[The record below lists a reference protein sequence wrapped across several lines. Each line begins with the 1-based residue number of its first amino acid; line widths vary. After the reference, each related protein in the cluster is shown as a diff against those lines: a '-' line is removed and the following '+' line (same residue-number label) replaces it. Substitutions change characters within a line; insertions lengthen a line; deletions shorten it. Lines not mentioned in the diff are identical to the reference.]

1 MNTYRKLILILGM
14 VAMFFVTTNFGLIKS
29 YWWDGSE
36 VAQAKTASDST
47 WKQKEFII
55 TMWNAAEPGIAS
67 YAQIAKE
74 HYNLIPVNYNAQ
86 PLNDSIERLE
96 EAKKNGLRV
105 ILGNELINPMSLKDP
120 AKLKQLDELI
130 GKVKKYRNLEGYFI
144 TDEPTENKLD
154 NYIELVSYLRK
165 KDPGKLMYFNM
176 PPTFALKEQ
185 SGISRDQLN
194 RRGIKYPKHLHRVGE
209 NNKVVMSYLSYLK
222 KILSIIKPDLIS
234 YDHYPFFG
242 SANSTEY
249 FLNLALISQAS
260 KESNKPFL
268 NIIQA
273 SRYLKVWRLPTT
285 KEMRFQ
291 IYTTLAYGGKGISYF
306 VYWGSAEEE
315 SLYRNGIASPLANSL
330 SSINLELRRIG
341 STLMP
346 LDLKGV
352 YHTTPIPYG
361 GQEIPQSSP
370 VRILSKSEV
379 LVSMFGKGKKNNIF
393 LIVNRSY
400 INKQDVEVGL
410 KINGEKIQELNR
422 KTGEWVFVGKLKANR
437 KFDLTL
443 EAGDGRLF
451 RVI

>member
-268 NIIQA
+268 NII
-273 SRYLKVWRLPTT
+273 
-285 KEMRFQ
+285 
-291 IYTTLAYGGKGISYF
+291 
-306 VYWGSAEEE
+306 
-315 SLYRNGIASPLANSL
+315 
-330 SSINLELRRIG
+330 
-341 STLMP
+341 
-346 LDLKGV
+346 
-352 YHTTPIPYG
+352 
-361 GQEIPQSSP
+361 
-370 VRILSKSEV
+370 
-379 LVSMFGKGKKNNIF
+379 
-393 LIVNRSY
+393 
-400 INKQDVEVGL
+400 
-410 KINGEKIQELNR
+410 
-422 KTGEWVFVGKLKANR
+422 
-437 KFDLTL
+437 
-443 EAGDGRLF
+443 
-451 RVI
+451 